1 MDTKPPKNESST
13 EIPLREVKK
22 YFEKKR
28 ISGKLIGI
36 ILLLV
41 LIPLIFFLVKNQS
54 FFGPNK
60 KTSTEVAFGL
70 SESYPAKN
78 MSEIKITTQPMLVFS
93 QKLQVQEKDIEKYI
107 HMSPRPKGSWHLE
120 KNGQVVYFTPDTKAS
135 DTFPKVLSFDTLY
148 TITVDKTLGSVKGK
162 NLKENAVV
170 RFRTEEDPRFGIT
183 TEFKLLSVAPNQ
195 PIKMYLYNAY
205 NPTDGTA
212 SQNVTV
218 TVHKASLDQ
227 LLTYFTAEGSDDLH
241 SYPFTKTDINT
252 ILKTFTSNIQTD
264 PAISAKF
271 LSLQSINQPGVYYV
285 NIKNDFGSEDLFVT
299 VSNHV
304 AAVFTDKASFTLWA
318 AKSQSGQH
326 LSGISIDA
334 YSLKGKPQ
342 KLFSGVTN
350 ENGFYTNNRRK
361 DINLFVT
368 KQGQEVAAIQP
379 YFSEDYDSRYP
390 TVFSYADRPLY
401 RPGDT
406 VHFKAVLRKQENG
419 SYTIPKTTVYL
430 QYISGYN
437 ASSNK
442 KYIPLEVDDSGTVAY
457 DVILPKASTEEYGTI
472 YLSVKEKDSYKTIST
487 LPVHIQSY
495 RKPDIEVTAT
505 TEEKEYISKDTSHI
519 TLYATTLYGKP
530 LKNIPFTYRIL
541 VTPMGESRDR
551 ANENFSAYT
560 DYGYG
565 QDLTSGEGVFDS
577 KGKARLTVSTDLGKL
592 EESQLATIEVTPQIG
607 ASPSI
612 GKVTRLIHRGEFGL
626 FFSDVK
632 VEEKETTS
640 KQVTGTVDV
649 LDHSTTRQP
658 VTDQAVTFSLYKV
671 PSYDHKELVT
681 TKDGTP
687 SATGTIPFSFE
698 TTTDG
703 QYEVLVQ
710 GNDKRGNTVTVKTNV
725 YVGNVENLYAQK
737 PKYSVTADVEK
748 DLYRV
753 NETANVTLSANF
765 PMDEA
770 VIVQTATGGSYGD
783 IITTQT
789 ATLQGT
795 KDTYSIPIK
804 SEYSGMLSLNFY
816 IVHDGYLVSTH
827 ADIRIKQE
835 SKNLVTK
842 LSFNKQ
848 VVKPGDM
855 IEATITTEDEQGQ
868 PVSADTSL
876 AVIDSAI
883 FQIGYENTNIQ
894 AAFYNTVSYGSY
906 GSVYSSLVGIRN
918 STRTGGGGGGGC
930 FLEGTPITLADGT
943 KKAIEQIAVGDRIL
957 TREGPLS
964 NTLVT
969 DSVTKVH
976 RHVVSEYLTINDIL
990 HITPVHRI
998 LINNKWDTASTITLG
1013 DRLLGEDGKPIIVR
1027 SIVRHTGSFK
1037 VYNLTTKTF
1046 HTFLASGVYVHND
1059 KGAEPR
1065 RSFVDTAYW
1074 NPHIKTD
1081 GSGKASVS
1089 FKVPDNTTTFTGIVY
1104 ANTKNSLFG
1113 QTTQSFVSKKDI
1125 VIIPG
1130 VPNFFYQEDKP
1141 VLSTLIQ
1148 NGTNTSRTLQVTVN
1162 IKELSFKKS
1171 TTVSIGSGDIEEVS
1185 FPVSLSSST
1194 KPITIT
1200 FEAKEGNTTMDSVL
1214 LTRTVLP
1221 KGRITSHIFTLTDS
1235 ESVNLRATYPD
1246 LDFNEISVAIAQHPA
1261 QNLVGEVYDLSED
1274 VNVGS
1279 RLYTAAYLL
1288 AKTRDGAINPAI
1300 YHYAETRG
1308 LFQNA
1313 VEYLLK
1319 NKESTDKSVSWT
1331 PPYPDEREGDPTYK
1345 ATLWIYAG
1353 LQEAQKLGLLDS
1365 LTNTQKVINQA
1376 RTFLKEDRGTRYPAE
1391 SLLSSWILNEN
1402 HRVNTPSDTAVDVLK
1417 GKPGSLQKLK
1427 TQALPTTTDRYV
1439 WFDQADFE
1447 KLLPTLAMI
1456 EKGTREDADK
1466 AIKGLSIA
1474 TQDGYYVYDS
1484 QFLLLIGLKHAIKNG
1499 LLIDQGRV
1507 TLSINDEEVY
1517 EQNTKERAFLNH
1529 RTSVA
1534 LKNLKDGKAR
1544 IAVEKT
1550 EGSLPLYTT
1559 ILMTDY
1565 APSDTSLGIFERQHV
1580 TERIFKGSME
1590 RTYFDLTT
1598 KERVSTVQ
1606 TGTSGLTMLSLQKP
1620 FGPVYHSDRNSYDT
1634 YAMQFRLIDGLSPAA
1649 MYLNQTSGNSP
1660 QYNTAFSDITR
1671 EFSNAA
1677 SFSPINY
1684 SDQALFFTDR
1694 VADKKQILLTYPFYK
1709 ISDGSYYQP
1718 KTSIAFPKLGIIVDE
1733 K

>member
-1 MDTKPPKNESST
+1 MDTKSPRKEPST
-13 EIPLREVKK
+13 EIPLSEAEK

-28 ISGKLIGI
+28 VPGKLIGLVI
-36 ILLLV
+36 LLV
-41 LIPLIFFLVKNQS
+41 LIPLIFLFVKNQS
-54 FFGPNK
+54 FFNPNK
-60 KTSTEVAFGL
+60 KASTEIAFGL
-70 SESYPAKN
+70 TESYPTKN

-93 QKLQVQEKDIEKYI
+93 QKLELQEKDIEKYI

-120 KNGQVVYFTPDTKAS
+120 KNRQVVYFTPDTKAADS
-135 DTFPKVLSFDTLY
+135 FPKVLSFDTLY
-148 TITVDKTLGSVKGK
+148 TITVDQKLQSIKGK
-162 NLKENAVV
+162 NLKEKTVV

-195 PIKMYLYNAY
+195 PIKMYLYNSY
-205 NPTDGTA
+205 NPSDIIE
-212 SQNVTV
+212 SPKVTV
-218 TVHKASLDQ
+218 TIHKASLDQ
-227 LLTYFTAEGSDDLH
+227 LLTYFTADGSDDLH
-241 SYPFTKTDINT
+241 SYPFTKNDTNT
-252 ILKTFTSNIQTD
+252 PLKTFTAEMQTD
-264 PAISAKF
+264 PAISSKF

-285 NIKNDFGSEDLFVT
+285 SIKNDFGSEDLFVT

-318 AKSQSGQH
+318 ARSQSGEH
-326 LSGISIDA
+326 LGDISVDA

-350 ENGFYTNNRRK
+350 ERGFYTNTRRK
-361 DINLFVT
+361 DVNLMVT
-368 KQGQEVAAIQP
+368 TQGQEVAAIQP
-379 YFSEDYDSRYP
+379 YFSEDYNSRYP

-406 VHFKAVLRKQENG
+406 VHFKAILRKQENG
-419 SYTIPKTTVYL
+419 NYTIPKTTVYL

-437 ASSNK
+437 GSSNK

-457 DVILPKASTEEYGTI
+457 DVVLPKASSEEYGTI
-472 YLSVKEKDSYKTIST
+472 YLSVKDKDSYQTINT

-505 TEEKEYISKDTSHI
+505 TEEKEYISKDTAHI

-541 VTPMGESRDR
+541 VSPTSETRER
-551 ANENFSAYT
+551 ASEDFSAYT
-560 DYGYG
+560 DYYGYG
-565 QDLTSGEGVFDS
+565 QDLASGDGVFDS
-577 KGKARLTVSTDLGKL
+577 KGKAAITASTDLGKL
-592 EESQLATIEVTPQIG
+592 EESQLAMIEVTPQIS

-612 GKVTRLIHRGEFGL
+612 GKVTRIIHRGEFGL

-632 VEEKETTS
+632 VDEKETNI

-649 LDHSTTRQP
+649 LDHSVMRQP

-687 SATGTIPFSFE
+687 SASGNIPFSFD

-710 GNDKRGNTVTVKTNV
+710 GTDKRGNTVMTRTSI
-725 YVGNVENLYAQK
+725 YVGNIDNLYAQK

-753 NETANVTLSANF
+753 NDTANVTLSANF
-765 PMDEA
+765 PMGEA
-770 VIVQTATGGSYGD
+770 VIVQTATSGSYGD
-783 IITTQT
+783 IITTET
-789 ATLQGT
+789 ARFQGT
-795 KDTYSIPIK
+795 KDTHSVPIK
-804 SEYSGMLSLNFY
+804 TDYSGMLSLNFY

-842 LSFNKQ
+842 LSFNKNI
-848 VVKPGDM
+848 VKPGDT
-855 IEATITTEDEQGQ
+855 IEATITTENEEGQ

-894 AAFYNTVSYGSY
+894 TAFYNTVSYGSY
-906 GSVYSSLVGIRN
+906 VSVYSSLDGIRN
-918 STRTGGGGGGGC
+918 DIRTGGGGGGGC

-976 RHVVSEYLTINDIL
+976 RHVVSEYLTINDTL
-990 HITPVHRI
+990 HITPVHRL
-998 LINNKWDTASTITLG
+998 LINNQWDTASTIKRG
-1013 DRLLGEDGKPIIVR
+1013 DRLLGEDGNPIIVR

-1081 GSGKASVS
+1081 ENGRASVS

-1104 ANTKNSLFG
+1104 GNTKNALFG

-1148 NGTNTSRTLQVTVN
+1148 NGTNTKRTLQVTLS
-1162 IKELSFKKS
+1162 IKELSFKK
-1171 TTVSIGSGDIEEVS
+1171 TITVAIGSGDIEEVA
-1185 FPVSLSSST
+1185 FPVSLTSST
-1194 KPITIT
+1194 KPITII

-1221 KGRITSHIFTLTDS
+1221 KGRIASHIFTLTDS
-1235 ESVNLRATYPD
+1235 ASVNLQATFPD
-1246 LDFNEISVAIAQHPA
+1246 LDFNQVSVAIAQHPA
-1261 QNLVGEVYDLSED
+1261 QNLVDDLYDLSEE
-1274 VNVGS
+1274 VNVGP

-1288 AKTRDGAINPAI
+1288 ANTRDGAINPAI

-1308 LFQNA
+1308 LFQNTISS
-1313 VEYLLK
+1313 LLRA
-1319 NKESTDKSVSWT
+1319 KESTNIGVSWT
-1331 PPYPDEREGDPTYK
+1331 PPYPDQEESDPTYK

-1353 LQEAQKLGLLDS
+1353 LQEAQKEKLLPEI
-1365 LTNTQKVINQA
+1365 TNMQKVIA
-1376 RTFLKEDRGTRYPAE
+1376 DTRSFLKKDRGTRSA
-1391 SLLSSWILNEN
+1391 SDDLLSSWVLNE
-1402 HRVNTPSDTAVDVLK
+1402 HHPINTPSDTAVDVLK
-1417 GKPGSLQKLK
+1417 GKPGSLQKLR
-1427 TQALPTTTDRYV
+1427 TQALPTANDRYI
-1439 WFDQADFE
+1439 WFDQAGFE
-1447 KLLPTLAMI
+1447 KLLPTLALI
-1456 EKGTREDADK
+1456 EKGTNEDADK
-1466 AIKGLSIA
+1466 AIKGISIA
-1474 TQDGYYVYDS
+1474 TQDGYYYDS
-1484 QFLLLIGLKHAIKNG
+1484 PFLLLVGLKHAVRKGLSIDKG
-1499 LLIDQGRV
+1499 TAALLINNEKVHEQGSLQYS
-1507 TLSINDEEVY
+1507 TN
-1517 EQNTKERAFLNH
+1517 
-1529 RTSVA
+1529 VA
-1534 LKNLKDGKAR
+1534 LKNLKDGKAT
-1544 IAVEKT
+1544 IAVEKK
-1550 EGSLPLYTT
+1550 EGSLPVYTT
-1559 ILMTDY
+1559 IFMTDY
-1565 APSDTSLGIFERQHV
+1565 TANDTALGIFERQHL
-1580 TERIFKGSME
+1580 TEKVVKGTLQ
-1590 RTYFDLTT
+1590 RTYYDLTT
-1598 KERVSTVQ
+1598 NKRVSAIR
-1606 TGTSGLTMLSLQKP
+1606 TGTSGLTVLSLQKP
-1620 FGPVYHSDRNSYDT
+1620 FGFVYHNDRYSYDT
-1634 YAMQFRLIDGLSPAA
+1634 QAMRFKLTDGLSPAA
-1649 MYLNQTSGNSP
+1649 MYLNQTSGNSS
-1660 QYNTAFSDITR
+1660 QYNTAFSEITR
-1671 EFSNAA
+1671 EFSNAV

-1684 SDQALFFTDR
+1684 SDQALFFTDK
-1694 VADKKQILLTYPFYK
+1694 VTDKKQILLTYPFYK

-1718 KTSIAFPKLGIIVDE
+1718 KTSIAFPNLGIIVDE